1 MSGDK
6 LPVVLGKVSSI
17 MSWLQEKTSDAAT
30 CMRKSPKP
38 RASIG
43 GSECEVCGERQTST
57 IKKVIGGRDAEPG
70 EYPWAALI
78 LVDSQYREGLR
89 RKTTRNQ
96 I

>member
-17 MSWLQEKTSDAAT
+17 LSWLQEKTSDAAT
-30 CMRKSPKP
+30 CRRKSSKP
-38 RASIG
+38 R
-43 GSECEVCGERQTST
+43 ECEVCGERQAST

-78 LVDSQYREGLR
+78 LVDSQYREGL
-89 RKTTRNQ
+89 
-96 I
+96 